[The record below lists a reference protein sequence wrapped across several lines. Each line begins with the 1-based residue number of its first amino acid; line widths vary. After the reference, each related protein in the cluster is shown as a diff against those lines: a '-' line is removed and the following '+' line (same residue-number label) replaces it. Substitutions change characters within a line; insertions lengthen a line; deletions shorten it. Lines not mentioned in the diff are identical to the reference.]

1 MIQDK
6 VYLNNKLC
14 ILMKKDK
21 QKNEKYTNIW
31 MINWP
36 RIHTGNKLKI
46 LKLTNNQ
53 ILVKL

>member
-1 MIQDK
+1 
-6 VYLNNKLC
+6 
-14 ILMKKDK
+14 MKKDK

-36 RIHTGNKLKI
+36 RIHTENKLKI
-46 LKLTNNQ
+46 RKLTNNQ